1 MSDVNLS
8 TFPSNKNA
16 ALTML
21 YLEKQDISNLTPSQL
36 VDKYDEV
43 YNEITQR
50 MKENKK
56 GKKISF

>member
-1 MSDVNLS
+1 MSDVKLS
-8 TFPSNKNA
+8 SFPSNKTA

-21 YLEKQDISNLTPSQL
+21 YLEKQDFSNLTPSQL

-43 YNEITQR
+43 YYEITQR

-56 GKKISF
+56 GKKFSF

>member
-1 MSDVNLS
+1 MSDVKLS
-8 TFPSNKNA
+8 SFPSNKTA

-21 YLEKQDISNLTPSQL
+21 YLEKQDFSNLTPSQL

-56 GKKISF
+56 GKKSSF